1 MYLFTWESPFRGGI
15 LKSCH
20 TLEMP
25 FVFNN
30 VEPIVLIGDSPD
42 PFKLAAAFSGAWLAF
57 ARTGNPNH
65 PGIPRWPTY
74 DKVKRATMIFNTECR
89 VENDPRGEERAAWD
103 DIR

>member
-1 MYLFTWESPFRGGI
+1 MYLFTCESPFRGGI

-89 VENDPRGEERAAWD
+89 VENDPRAEERAAWD

>member
-1 MYLFTWESPFRGGI
+1 MYLLTWESPFRRGI

-30 VEPIVLIGDSPD
+30 IEPIDLIGNSPD
-42 PFKLAAAFSGAWLAF
+42 RFKLAVAFSRAWLAF

-65 PGIPRWPTY
+65 PGIPQWPTY
-74 DKVKRATMIFNTECR
+74 GKAKRSTMIFNTECR
-89 VENDPRGEERAAWD
+89 VENDPRAEERAAWD
-103 DIR
+103 GIR